1 MQLIFQFNKMY
12 LDTIKQLFLFGIPKI
27 LLFSTNTYKFFLK
40 EVSFVNTTKFVK
52 WLAKAGGRTVGY
64 P

>member
-1 MQLIFQFNKMY
+1 MY

-52 WLAKAGGRTVGY
+52 
-64 P
+64 